1 MTSCP
6 AAGVVEMTVI
16 VGFGPRTRVLAVRLE
31 CAEPPHSDAG
41 RTSPY
46 RSPGP
51 APAPPK
57 WICTAIEAA

>member
-1 MTSCP
+1 
-6 AAGVVEMTVI
+6 MTVI

-31 CAEPPHSDAG
+31 CDQPPHADAG
-41 RTSPY
+41 RASPY

-51 APAPPK
+51 AATPAR